1 MKKRVLITI
10 LALSIFVCVCP
21 IRLVRNCK
29 TYGINLPWFSTV
41 DSDRGLYWSLDALIW
56 NYTDRVLK
64 YDYFLLE
71 ETGVELPQYELERS
85 IDLFNKFSIWNSTR
99 LCGKDFEN
107 KTYIDWE
114 EYLVEF
120 GPVPR
125 KDRPVPIKNLE
136 VSASE
141 IVFESGTGKHNVS
154 IEAKP
159 VNGTVIEE
167 MILKDL
173 QTGESVVMNKD
184 LNVFRTEISIDS
196 DVKNEQGSFA
206 SEDYHFVVCSD
217 DGRYKEQVEIVV
229 RTSVGY
235 KYEYA
240 LFHLNLYT
248 KSDDYITDSN
258 PERVERLTVILEDLK
273 VRGFIKEYYTSINQV
288 SFVSDDGIKQS
299 ISIKDDFSL
308 SGYDDVDDYFENK
321 IINN

>member
-41 DSDRGLYWSLDALIW
+41 DSDRGLYGSLDALIW

-64 YDYFLLE
+64 YDYVLLE

-85 IDLFNKFSIWNSTR
+85 IDLFNKLSIWNSTR

-173 QTGESVVMNKD
+173 QTGESIEMNKTQGCFSVD
-184 LNVFRTEISIDS
+184 IEIDTDIQETQKDYTAKDFEYIVSSGDNS
-196 DVKNEQGSFA
+196 CAETVKIT
-206 SEDYHFVVCSD
+206 VCNS
-217 DGRYKEQVEIVV
+217 K
-229 RTSVGY
+229 GY
-235 KYEYA
+235 KYICVS
-240 LFHLNLYT
+240 NNVDLYLL
-248 KSDDYITDSN
+248 SNEYITDTN
-258 PERVERLTVILEDLK
+258 PERVERLTKMLGDYKEKGYISDFESSYNWVSYTDEDD
-273 VRGFIKEYYTSINQV
+273 VRHLI
-288 SFVSDDGIKQS
+288 D
-299 ISIKDDFSL
+299 ISDDFSL
-308 SGYDDVDDYFENK
+308 VGDKDIDEYN
-321 IINN
+321 